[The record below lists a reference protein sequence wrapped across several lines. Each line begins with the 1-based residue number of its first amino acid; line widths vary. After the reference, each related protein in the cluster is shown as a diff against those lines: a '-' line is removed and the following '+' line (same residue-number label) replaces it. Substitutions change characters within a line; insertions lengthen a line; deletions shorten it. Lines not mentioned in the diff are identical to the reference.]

1 MRRAFEWLRRL
12 FVKWL
17 QCLYELLCVGP
28 LILIAGVLLVPRP
41 FIILWLG
48 YLAGTGIAGLLLG
61 QFLRKSRTW
70 LRLLLSLAAA
80 GIPAYFL
87 FDTATWAFVTTFMGI
102 ILVYRA
108 SLLAHTSWEEHFPL
122 HLSWFSLGIYL
133 ITSFVFARAE
143 ALKPYHLAVSLAG
156 LALLAAMVFA
166 LNHRAMKKAA
176 HATGERVSLPRRMLS
191 QNRWIAGIMIG
202 IVFLIGLFRQL
213 KEIVGTAAGTV
224 VRLIVQF
231 FDRLFEGLQT
241 VPLARGG
248 LSLFPRAAGES
259 NSFLQV
265 LMDVL
270 LYILAG
276 AVALLMAGGFIYI
289 IWRAIR
295 ALYRAF
301 ALLLGRHSEGMG
313 EGFIDKRESLW
324 DVKRMAQNTLKRTRE
339 WFQERFARPDRW
351 ADMAD
356 NRERMRFLY
365 RRYVRRAM
373 EKGFVPSH
381 AATAAETV
389 YDSQRHTGDTAAA
402 GLLLEG
408 YQRARYG
415 EYMPTDAQI
424 AAIKDILDGRQ
435 G

>member
-1 MRRAFEWLRRL
+1 MRRALEWLRRL
-12 FVKWL
+12 FVKWF

-41 FIILWLG
+41 YIILWFG
-48 YLAGTGIAGLLLG
+48 YLAGAGLAGLLLG
-61 QFLRKSRTW
+61 QFLKKSRTW

-87 FDTATWAFVTTFMGI
+87 FGTATWAIITTFMGI

-108 SLLAHTSWEEHFPL
+108 SLLAHTSWEAHFPL

-133 ITSFVFARAE
+133 ITSFVFDRAE

-156 LALLAAMVFA
+156 LVLLAAMVFA

-176 HATGERVSLPRRMLS
+176 HAAGERVSLPRRMLS
-191 QNRWIAGIMIG
+191 QNRWIAGIVIG

-224 VRLIVQF
+224 VQWIVQF
-231 FDRLFEGLQT
+231 FDRLFEGLRT

-248 LSLFPRAAGES
+248 LSLFPRAEGES
-259 NSFLQV
+259 NPFLQA
-265 LMDVL
+265 LMNVL

-276 AVALLMAGGFIYI
+276 AVALLVVGGAIYL
-289 IWRAIR
+289 IWRAVR
-295 ALYRAF
+295 VLYRAF
-301 ALLLGRHSEGMG
+301 SLLLGRRSEGMR
-313 EGFIDKRESLW
+313 EGYIDKRESLW
-324 DVKRMAQNTLKRTRE
+324 DMKRMAQNTLMRTRE
-339 WFQERFARPDRW
+339 WFQERFTRPDRW
-351 ADMAD
+351 ADMVD
-356 NRERMRFLY
+356 NQERMRFLY

-389 YDSQRHTGDTAAA
+389 RDSQRHTGDTEAA
-402 GLLLEG
+402 GLLIEG

-415 EYMPTDAQI
+415 EYMPTDTQI
-424 AAIKDILDGRQ
+424 AAIKDILDGR
-435 G
+435 